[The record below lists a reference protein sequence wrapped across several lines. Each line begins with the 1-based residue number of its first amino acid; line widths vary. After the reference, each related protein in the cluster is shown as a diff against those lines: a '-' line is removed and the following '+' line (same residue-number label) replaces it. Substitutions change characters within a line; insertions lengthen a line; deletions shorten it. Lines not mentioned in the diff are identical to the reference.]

1 MESIVRALAVYLFL
15 MLVMRI
21 SGRRTLAQIT
31 VFDLVLLLVIS
42 EAVQNAMVGENYS
55 LTNAFVL
62 VLTLVGADIALSLLK
77 QRSRWVARLIDDV
90 PLVIVEDGRPLED
103 RMRRSRVDAED
114 VMEAARELQ
123 GLERMEQIKYA
134 VLERSGTITIIPKG

>member
-15 MLVMRI
+15 LLVMRL
-21 SGRRTLAQIT
+21 SGKRTLAQIT

-90 PLVIVEDGRPLED
+90 PLVIVEDGRLLED